1 MESSVPDMFFLHSFA
16 CFMEPFTRKIEELL
30 AYLLD
35 GLHEDLNLVKVERK
49 DLLDSKLCVD
59 IS

>member
-1 MESSVPDMFFLHSFA
+1 MLR
-16 CFMEPFTRKIEELL
+16 TRALLGLEKSTRSGEELL

-49 DLLDSKLCVD
+49 EQNVF
-59 IS
+59 